1 MHISSKILAFS
12 NNVFNIDDRC
22 LISVLSFFPIAFLLS
37 EKSKGIYPAQAT
49 KLTFNDSHIIMDLS
63 LQNIKYAN
71 FPFIVYKGY
80 SICMGVNEMCI
91 VSYPIK

>member
-1 MHISSKILAFS
+1 MHLSGKIIGFY
-12 NNVFNIDDRC
+12 NDGNFC
-22 LISVLSFFPIAFLLS
+22 LISILSFFPIAFLLT
-37 EKSKGIYPAQAT
+37 EKNKGIYPAQAT

-80 SICMGVNEMCI
+80 SICMGVDEMCI